1 MKATST
7 CSGPTFIKEGDKV
20 SMLGDRQEVKDR
32 LASKADCR
40 LDSKKSEIASEWDNS
55 RRKLVRPVEWTILTF
70 ERSCSMEAGRPDE
83 HFEEVWRVIHAEV
96 SKIPADVN
104 LSIVVND
111 SDGKGKAYV
120 PRGYVQ
126 GAYEVCT
133 LGKFRKASP
142 EVEALLTQTQ
152 TQEII

>member
-7 CSGPTFIKEGDKV
+7 CSGPTFIKEGDV
-20 SMLGDRQEVKDR
+20 VRMLGDRQEVKDR
-32 LASKADCR
+32 LATKADCR
-40 LDSKKSEIASEWDNS
+40 LDSKKVEIASEWDNS
-55 RRKLVRPVEWTILTF
+55 RRKLVRPVSWTILTF

-83 HFEEVWRVIHAEV
+83 HFEAVWKVIHDEV
-96 SKIPADVN
+96 AKIPDGTN

-126 GAYEVCT
+126 AAYEVCT

-142 EVEALLTQTQ
+142 EVEALLATQT
-152 TQEII
+152 TQEIL

>member
-1 MKATST
+1 MS
-7 CSGPTFIKEGDKV
+7 DD
-20 SMLGDRQEVKDR
+20 MGDRQDVKGR
-32 LASKADCR
+32 LASRADCR
-40 LDSKKSEIASEWDNS
+40 LDSKKIEVASEWDNS

-96 SKIPADVN
+96 AKIGPDVN

-133 LGKFRKASP
+133 LGKFRKGSP
-142 EVEALLTQTQ
+142 EVEELLATQ
-152 TQEII
+152 TQEAI